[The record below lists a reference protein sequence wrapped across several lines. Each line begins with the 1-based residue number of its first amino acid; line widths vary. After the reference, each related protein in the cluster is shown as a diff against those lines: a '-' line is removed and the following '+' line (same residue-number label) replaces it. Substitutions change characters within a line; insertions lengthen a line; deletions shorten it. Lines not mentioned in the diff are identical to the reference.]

1 MVEGLENVD
10 CEMTRLRRPL
20 KLGSRGKVRGASDL
34 SVRQFQTGDRRSLS
48 KRENRGSSTPLL
60 IIRLVTSLRQFVSAR

>member
-20 KLGSRGKVRGASDL
+20 KLGSREKVHGASDSWRANSSQLDKQL
-34 SVRQFQTGDRRSLS
+34 SGRYDHN
-48 KRENRGSSTPLL
+48 EH
-60 IIRLVTSLRQFVSAR
+60 